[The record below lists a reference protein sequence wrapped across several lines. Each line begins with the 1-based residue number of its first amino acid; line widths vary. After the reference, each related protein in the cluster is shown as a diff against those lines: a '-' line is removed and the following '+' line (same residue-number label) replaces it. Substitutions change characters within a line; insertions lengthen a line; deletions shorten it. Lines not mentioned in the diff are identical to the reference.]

1 MWGFQTWDENG
12 KPNNSGVIPFL
23 IAGTITV
30 PKGQTSFSYSYVL
43 PDGYKLDY
51 TIMDNGGDITANL
64 DDRQKYEIRV
74 HGNTI
79 SAHPSSLG
87 IPSASGKKVL
97 VFYRRV

>member
-12 KPNNSGVIPFL
+12 KPNNLGVIPFL

-51 TIMDNGGDITANL
+51 TIMDNGDDIIANL
-64 DDRQKYEIRV
+64 DDRTKYEIRV

-79 SAHPSSLG
+79 SARPSSLG
-87 IPSASGKKVL
+87 IPSASEKKVL
-97 VFYRRV
+97 VFYRRG